1 MPVPSIGDM
10 VIIERESGPNP
21 AVVTAVIIVGPPGP
35 GDDTP
40 GSIPVD
46 PIAAF
51 EMVPDGTR
59 HVAFIEWGDGIPEDP
74 LDPPPVDYWHERP

>member
-1 MPVPSIGDM
+1 MPVPSVGDM
-10 VIIERESGPNP
+10 VLIVREYGVNP
-21 AVVTAVIIVGPPGP
+21 AVVTAVIVVGPPGP

-51 EMVPDGTR
+51 EMMPNGVQ
-59 HVAFIEWGDGIPEDP
+59 HVSFIEWGDGVPTDP
-74 LDPPPVDYWHERP
+74 LDPPLFDYWRER